1 MQALV
6 DAQHDEGG
14 WQDLFMSTT
23 GLVFLG
29 TPFRG
34 EGGMSQ
40 VEMFETIRRAYQK
53 DEVQPEVLKILE
65 PGNEFLQEVV
75 DQFRK
80 MERQANKTQ
89 VACFYELKSSDVGK
103 MVGIENQTVCSVE
116 GDVCPA
122 RS

>member
-1 MQALV
+1 MDV
-6 DAQHDEGG
+6 RHDESKWPGI
-14 WQDLFMSTT
+14 FMSTT

-53 DEVQPEVLKILE
+53 DEVQPEVLMILE
-65 PGNEFLQEVV
+65 SGNEFLQEVV
-75 DQFRK
+75 DQFRETEK
-80 MERQANKTQ
+80 QANKAQ
-89 VACFYELKSSDVGK
+89 VACFYELKSSSVRKIVGNK
-103 MVGIENQTVCSVE
+103 NQTVCSVE
-116 GDVCPA
+116 GGVCPA